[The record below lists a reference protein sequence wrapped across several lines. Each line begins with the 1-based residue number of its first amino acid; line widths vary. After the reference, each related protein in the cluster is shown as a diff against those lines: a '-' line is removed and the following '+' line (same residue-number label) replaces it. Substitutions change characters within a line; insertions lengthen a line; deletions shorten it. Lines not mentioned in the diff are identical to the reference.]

1 VAILASRS
9 VLFWLG
15 FVLIALGRIT
25 VVALMV
31 VAWIVVI
38 GLGVGAL
45 YGLHRL
51 ALWMEDRGHI
61 YYLNKRPKSSPLGS
75 LIAFQRAIE
84 PRANYV
90 VQAEQVNQEVG
101 EEGASGQGD
110 PDEPDAEPCDDD
122 KKRASGQRIVG
133 ENDGEIRVYSKDTGY
148 GDSAPKG
155 PNKSAQGNALGPRSQ
170 TDLEP

>member
-1 VAILASRS
+1 M
-9 VLFWLG
+9 G

-31 VAWIVVI
+31 VAWILVI

-61 YYLNKRPKSSPLGS
+61 YYLNKRPKSSALGS

-84 PRANYV
+84 PRAHYV

-110 PDEPDAEPCDDD
+110 PE
-122 KKRASGQRIVG
+122 Q
-133 ENDGEIRVYSKDTGY
+133 ENPESVI
-148 GDSAPKG
+148 P
-155 PNKSAQGNALGPRSQ
+155 
-170 TDLEP
+170 